1 MTGPSRRDWEL
12 IFGAASRARA
22 GLARRAT
29 GRAWVLGSAQDAIA
43 VVLALRGPADDTPKG
58 TSANVSLTLRCPVS
72 TPLHLSSAPSDLRA
86 GSRDRPSRWRPDDQL
101 LTQVSIQEPAEPVG
115 LAAVRLEAARGPD
128 DLLDAARSLAEGGCL
143 VLLGASRE
151 GRRGGGDCAAIGLR
165 PADAEGRVW
174 VKDDPASLCSPAG
187 GDGPAQAVTL
197 ADHLTHMQ
205 FVESYRG
212 LAYALAHRFSHR
224 GESDADLEQV
234 ALLALV
240 RAAKRFQPTH
250 GADFASFATACILG
264 ELKRHFRDKAWMMRV
279 PRSVKERFLVVKAA
293 QEELLHVLK
302 ASPTIPQIAQYIG
315 VGTEDVIAAMEAGR
329 DFSPMSLD
337 APVGAEGT
345 GLEVADDQ
353 DDLDRNVS
361 LLDLRDGLATLDPN
375 ERLLIER
382 VYFQGRRQR
391 EVARELGVSQMQ
403 VSRMVAR
410 TINKLRGCMAVA
422 V

>member
-1 MTGPSRRDWEL
+1 MTRPSRRDWEL
-12 IFGAASRARA
+12 IFGAVSQAQD
-22 GLARRAT
+22 GLEAT
-29 GRAWVLGSAQDAIA
+29 GRAWVLGSAEDAVA
-43 VVLALRGPADDTPKG
+43 VVVALRGADDDTG
-58 TSANVSLTLRCPVS
+58 TGSSANVSLTLRCPVS
-72 TPLHLSSAPSDLRA
+72 APLRLSAVPSELGA
-86 GSRDRPSRWRPDDQL
+86 GSPDRPSRWCPDDRL

-115 LAAVRLEAARGPD
+115 LTAVRLEAARGPD
-128 DLLDAARSLAEGGCL
+128 GLLDAGRSLARGGCL
-143 VLLGASRE
+143 VLLGASPD
-151 GRRGGGDCAAIGLR
+151 GRRGEGDCAGVGLR
-165 PADAEGRVW
+165 PADAEGRIW
-174 VKDDPASLCSPAG
+174 IKDDPVSLCSPAA
-187 GDGPAQAVTL
+187 DDDPAKAVTL
-197 ADHLTHMQ
+197 ADHLTRMQ

-212 LAYALAHRFSHR
+212 LAYALAHRFGHR

-240 RAAKRFQPTH
+240 RAAKRFEPTY

-293 QEELLHVLK
+293 QEELVHILK
-302 ASPTIPQIAQYIG
+302 ASPSIPQIAEYIG

-337 APVGAEGT
+337 APVGVEGT
-345 GLEVADDQ
+345 SLEVADDK

-361 LLDLRDGLATLDPN
+361 LMDLRHGLAALDPS

-391 EVARELGVSQMQ
+391 DVARELGVSQMQ

-410 TINKLRGCMAVA
+410 TINKLRRCMSVA
-422 V
+422 A